1 MSKTIDERVVEMR
14 FDNKQFENN
23 VQTTMSTLD
32 KLKQRLNLTGASKG
46 LENVDKAAK
55 NVNFTGISGAVE
67 TVHAK
72 FSALEVMGVTALANI
87 TNSAVNAGKR
97 IASALTIEPVKTGFQ
112 EYETQINAIQT
123 ILANTESKG
132 TTLKDVNAALD
143 ELNTYADKTIYNFTE
158 MTRNIGTFTAAG
170 VDLDTSVSAIQGI
183 ANLAAVSGSTSQ
195 QASTAMYQLSQAL
208 ASGTVKLQDWN
219 SVVNAGMGGE
229 VFQNAL
235 KRTATVMGTNV
246 DALIEKYGSF
256 RESLTQGEWLTTDV
270 LTETLNQF
278 IMAAEEGTEQW
289 EEYKKSLMDKGYT
302 EDQANE
308 ILKMANTATDAATK
322 VKTFSQL
329 MDTLKES
336 LQSGWTQTWEILL
349 GDFEEAKELFSG
361 ISDFLGKI
369 IDKSAKKRNKLLEGA
384 LSSSTFG
391 KLAEKI
397 EKVTSATDKLK
408 NATDKVSEAT
418 KNYNKIVDKV
428 INGDFGNRQSRWD
441 KLTESG
447 YDWAK
452 VQNLVNE
459 RMGDST
465 RYTEQLTEAQQ
476 KQTETQTTTIDQL
489 MEMSDA
495 QLKSL
500 DFTDDEIEAF
510 RELESQSKKTGI
522 PIKNL
527 MKDIDQLNGRT
538 LLINSFKNV
547 GKSLIAIFTSI
558 GKAWKSAFPPM
569 QSDQL
574 YNIIAAIHKF
584 STKLV
589 ISKGTAKN
597 LTRTLKGLFAILG
610 IITDITGGALKIGLK
625 VISTILGYFNTDIL
639 RVTASIGDTIVAFRK
654 AYSVIF
660 ESFIAKGIE
669 KVTPIIAALVDGLKR
684 LKKEFLEIP
693 QVQKIIEKF
702 SNALSELKNI
712 DLSEVSKYIIDGLVN
727 GLENGISIAVDK
739 IIELGKRI
747 LEGICNVLG
756 IHSPSREFFEIGTN
770 IIQGLVNG
778 IQNGASKVWETI
790 KKLGSKCIEIISN
803 IDFGKILAGVMGVGI
818 LVVSKKALDIF
829 EAFSAPLAGIGD
841 IFEGLGARFKADAWV
856 KKSKAILNC
865 AIAISILTASLVLLS
880 KVPSNDLLKTMGVMT
895 FLTVALMGLAKASEV
910 MNNVKFDF
918 GKASLSLLAVS
929 GSLLILAIAMK
940 KLSTIK
946 GEDTPT
952 ILVTLTGMIFGMIAV
967 LYAFGKFVDG
977 DKSANMDKA
986 GFMLLK
992 MSVALM
998 IMVKVIKQAS
1008 SLEIGEVI
1016 KGIGVITALE
1026 FLFAG
1031 IIAISQFSGEHGA
1044 KAGSMLL
1051 LMSGALL
1058 VMIGV
1063 IKLASG
1069 LEIGEIIKGI
1079 AVVAAIEL
1087 LFAGIIAVSA
1097 LAGKH
1102 GAQAGVML
1110 LGMSIALA
1118 MTVTVI
1124 KQVSRLDDSHIKKGL
1139 GVIALL
1145 EILFGAI
1152 IAVSRLAG
1160 KNGIKAGVML
1170 LLMSGSLLILTGV
1183 LYILKEMDPSG
1194 LGRALGIISV
1204 LEILFMG
1211 LIAVSHLATDCK
1223 GTLITITLTIGLLI
1237 AAVVALSFLDPQ
1249 SLGVAAAA
1257 LTGVISAFA
1266 LLLAATK
1273 FMNNFKSM
1281 IGPTLVLVGVVAVLA
1296 GIIVKLSNL
1305 DTGSALSSAAA
1316 LSLLLI
1322 TMSGALLI
1330 LSNVG
1335 ANAMLGVAG
1344 LAVMGLVVGELAV
1357 ILGLMGKFDV
1367 NPSIEIAASLSIL
1380 LTSMSASLILLGVVG
1395 LMGPAAFVGIAALAV
1410 LIAGIGGLI
1419 VGIGALATEFPK
1431 LEEFINNGIPILE
1444 QIGYGIGSFF
1454 GNIVNGFAS
1463 GASEALPTIAT
1474 NLSLFMLNL
1483 TPFIAGAKMID
1494 ASVVAGVGFLS
1505 ASIIALTAAE
1515 FINGMASMLT
1525 LGTTSLAQLGSDL
1538 SMFMMNASGFI
1549 LGVKMVDASAAEGAK
1564 ALAEMILALTAAN
1577 FINGISSLLSLG
1589 LGDSS
1594 LSTFGSELVPFGE
1607 AMRDFSNV
1615 LTEGN
1620 FDGDAVK
1627 AAATAGELMA
1637 KMADMI
1643 PNSGGLMGVL
1653 AGNNN
1658 ISVFALELVTFGQ
1671 AMVDFSN
1678 VVSEGGISE
1687 EAVNAAKRA
1696 GDIMIALANSIPN
1709 SGGLMGALAGDN
1721 NIGKFGE
1728 DIKAFG
1734 EAMVGFSDA
1743 VGEGGISEEAVNAA
1757 KSAGDIM
1764 VALANSI
1771 PKSGGLT
1778 SLFTGNDNIEKFG
1791 EDVVAFGQAMVDFSD
1806 VVTENPP
1813 DVSAIST
1820 AVDAGTQMALLANII
1835 PKSNIFTGE
1844 GNLKNFSGTLKK
1856 FGEGMADFSKE
1867 AEDIKTGSIN
1877 NATTSVNKLTTMLNN
1892 ISKVDTSGVTAFKT
1906 AISSLSKINMTEFT
1920 KTFSNTSSLSSVGT
1934 SMINSI
1940 TKGITS
1946 KQSSLSNIGTTV
1958 ITTLNKAITS
1968 KVDVF
1973 NKTGIALMNALIKGI
1988 SSNDSKL
1995 KSAITKSLSDAV
2007 TGARGYYDNFYSAGS
2022 YLVSG
2027 FANGI
2032 SENTYKA
2039 TAKAVA
2045 MAKASEE
2052 AARKQLNINS
2062 PSKVFR
2068 KIGMSVPEGFAM
2080 GIDRLGSMVT
2090 DSSENMGKKA
2100 IKSVGNSIARLSEMV
2115 DGNIDAQPTIRPVV
2129 DLSNVQSG
2137 ASAINDIFSK
2147 NSSIRVLSR
2156 VGSINAMMN
2165 GRQNGNDDVVT
2176 AINKLR
2182 KDLGN
2187 VGGTTYSINGITYDD
2202 GSNVSEAFKTI
2213 VRAAKIERRI

>member
-55 NVNFTGISGAVE
+55 NVNLTGISGAVE

-112 EYETQINAIQT
+112 EYETQINAVQT

-219 SVVNAGMGGE
+219 SVVTAGMGGE
-229 VFQNAL
+229 VFRNAL

-278 IMAAEEGTEQW
+278 TMAAEEGTEQW

-384 LSSSTFG
+384 LSSSPFG

-428 INGDFGNRQSRWD
+428 INGDFGNGQSRLD

-452 VQNLVNE
+452 VQNFVNE

-489 MEMSDA
+489 MEMSNA

-522 PIKNL
+522 PIKDL

-547 GKSLIAIFTSI
+547 GKSLITIFTSI

-597 LTRTLKGLFAILG
+597 LTRTLKGLFAILD

-639 RVTASIGDTIVAFRK
+639 SVTASIGDAIVAFRK

-669 KVTPIIAALVDGLKR
+669 KVTPIIAALVDELKK

-727 GLENGISIAVDK
+727 GLENGISIAADK
-739 IIELGKRI
+739 IIELGKRM

-880 KVPSNDLLKTMGVMT
+880 KVPSNDLLKTMRVMT

-946 GEDTPT
+946 GEDAPT

-1044 KAGSMLL
+1044 KAGGMLL
-1051 LMSGALL
+1051 LMSAALL

-1124 KQVSRLDDSHIKKGL
+1124 KQVSRLDDSQIKKGL

-1249 SLGVAAAA
+1249 SLGVSAAA

-1344 LAVMGLVVGELAV
+1344 LAVMGLVVGELAF
-1357 ILGLMGKFDV
+1357 ILYKMGKFNV
-1367 NPSIEIAASLSIL
+1367 APSIETAASLSIL
-1380 LTSMSASLILLGVVG
+1380 LLAMSGALVILGGVGSVA
-1395 LMGPAAFVGIAALAV
+1395 LAALAGIAV
-1410 LIAGIGGLI
+1410 LAVFIAAIGGLIAGIGY
-1419 VGIGALATEFPK
+1419 LAAKNPE
-1431 LEEFINNGIPILE
+1431 LEEFVNKGIPILE
-1444 QIGYGIGSFF
+1444 RIGLGLGSFF
-1454 GNIVNGFAS
+1454 GNIVKGFAS
-1463 GASEALPTIAT
+1463 SASEALPTIAD
-1474 NLSLFMLNL
+1474 NLSGFMDGLSG
-1483 TPFIAGAKMID
+1483 FISGAKNID
-1494 ASVVAGVGFLS
+1494 AKVVAGVGFLS
-1505 ASIIALTAAE
+1505 ASIIALSAAG
-1515 FINGMASMLT
+1515 FIHGV
-1525 LGTTSLAQLGSDL
+1525 TSLMSLGMGSFTMLGLDL
-1538 SMFMMNASGFI
+1538 AGFI
-1549 LGVKMVDASAAEGAK
+1549 KTADGFIKGISSIDASAAEGAK
-1564 ALAEMILALTAAN
+1564 ALAETLLILTAAD
-1577 FINGISSLLSLG
+1577 FINGITSFLSMG
-1589 LGDSS
+1589 GSS
-1594 LSTFGSELVPFGE
+1594 LSTFGSELVPFGQ
-1607 AMRDFSNV
+1607 AMVDFSNV

-1620 FDGDAVK
+1620 LNADAVK
-1627 AAATAGELMA
+1627 AAAEAGKLMA
-1637 KMADMI
+1637 EMADMI

-1743 VGEGGISEEAVNAA
+1743 VGEGGISEEAVDAA

-1877 NATTSVNKLTTMLNN
+1877 NATTSVNELTTMLNN

-1958 ITTLNKAITS
+1958 VTTLNKAITS

-1988 SSNDSKL
+1988 SSNGSKL

-2039 TAKAVA
+2039 TAKAKA

-2100 IKSVGNSIARLSEMV
+2100 IKSVGNSIAHLSEMV

-2147 NSSIRVLSR
+2147 NSSIRLLSR